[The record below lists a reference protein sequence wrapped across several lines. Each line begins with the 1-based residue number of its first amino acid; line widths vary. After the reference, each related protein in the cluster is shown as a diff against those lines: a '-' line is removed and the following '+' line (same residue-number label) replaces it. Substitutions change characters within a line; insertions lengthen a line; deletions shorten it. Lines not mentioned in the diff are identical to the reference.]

1 MTLSIVEV
9 ITTGVLAKSY
19 DSNKTLY
26 SIATKGV
33 LPTPPKMP

>member
-19 DSNKTLY
+19 DQNKTLY
-26 SIATKGV
+26 SIAVKGV
-33 LPTPPKMP
+33 LPNIPT

>member
-19 DSNKTLY
+19 DPNSTLY
-26 SIATKGV
+26 AIATSGV
-33 LPTPPKMP
+33 QPSPSNEG